1 VRSLLP
7 PSCRRLR
14 ALLEELRDG
23 VAPEYRAAVEVELE
37 RLETS
42 VEWHFAES
50 PDLDRVR
57 TADRQG
63 IGTSG

>member
-1 VRSLLP
+1 
-7 PSCRRLR
+7 
-14 ALLEELRDG
+14 
-23 VAPEYRAAVEVELE
+23 VEVELE

-42 VEWHFAES
+42 VERHFAES
-50 PDLDRVR
+50 LDLDRVR